1 MDDRARS
8 DESASSRSGSRSFG
22 LCAWLREVFGR
33 RPGWMN
39 ALMLFCAYMAFVYV
53 PWDFLLKPVA
63 LDEEVWFGVRL
74 HGWWAK
80 ATEPIHL
87 AIYAAGAYGF
97 WYMRPW
103 LWPWAA
109 VYAGQIAIAM
119 LVWPLL
125 YPGAVGGTG
134 RALLVGA
141 AAFAAFAALA
151 VALWRAKDRFRGPR
165 ANLRDRYGEWAL
177 VTGASAGIGASF
189 ARALAREGVSV
200 VLSARREDR
209 LRDLAAELARSGVST
224 RVVPLDLASPGKVS
238 ELAAAVSD
246 LDLGIV
252 VNNAGVGYAG
262 RFEPQDPARLREM
275 LELNCAAPMLLTHAL
290 LPRLRA
296 RGRGAV
302 VFTGSQA
309 ARQPLPL
316 HAVYAATKAFDGFLG
331 EALWAELRGSGIDVL
346 VVEPGSTETEFQH
359 VAGELPHAG
368 QSPEDVVAVA
378 LERLGR
384 QPSVSTRWAHWLRG
398 NAAMRLLPRSLL
410 VLAAKAVME
419 KQTPADRR

>member
-1 MDDRARS
+1 MDDGASS
-8 DESASSRSGSRSFG
+8 DESAIPRSGFRT
-22 LCAWLREVFGR
+22 WLQEVFRR
-33 RPGWMN
+33 RPAWMN

-53 PWDFLLKPVA
+53 PWDFAAKPCA

-74 HGWWAK
+74 YGGWAK

-87 AIYAAGAYGF
+87 ALYALGTYGF
-97 WYMRPW
+97 WHMRPW
-103 LWPWAA
+103 LWPWAS
-109 VYAGQIAIAM
+109 VYAGQVAIAM

-125 YPGAVGGTG
+125 YSDEVGGTG
-134 RALLVGA
+134 RALLVGVVS
-141 AAFAAFAALA
+141 FVVFGALT
-151 VALWRAKDRFRGPR
+151 VALWRAKDRFRAARPS
-165 ANLRDRYGEWAL
+165 LRDRYGEWAL
-177 VTGASAGIGASF
+177 VTGASAGIGAAF
-189 ARALAREGVSV
+189 ARALARDGISV

-209 LRDLAAELARSGVST
+209 LRALATELETRGVAT
-224 RVVPLDLASPGKVS
+224 LVVPLDLASPGSVDR
-238 ELAAAVSD
+238 LVDAVSR

-262 RFEPQDPARLREM
+262 RFERQDAGRLREM

-302 VFTGSQA
+302 LFTGSQA

-316 HAVYAATKAFDGFLG
+316 HAVYAATKVFDGFLG
-331 EALWAELRGSGIDVL
+331 EALWGELRGTGVDVL
-346 VVEPGSTETEFQH
+346 VVEPGSTDTEFQQ

-368 QSPEDVVAVA
+368 QAPEEVVAVA
-378 LERLGR
+378 LDRLGR
-384 QPSVSTRWAHWLRG
+384 QPSVATRWAHWVRG

-410 VLAAKAVME
+410 VLIAKGVME
-419 KQTPADRR
+419 KQTPAGRR